1 MSKIYEALR
10 RHESVPVKALNG
22 HAREHSQGS
31 IIRALEPIYPIIG
44 RLSGESK
51 RGLIV
56 HFVAASLGEG
66 TSTLSGQFA
75 LLASR
80 AGSPKVLL
88 IDADKDQLTTAG
100 TYGCD
105 TEHGVLEEFEA
116 DRPIE
121 ERILNF
127 ADNPALSVAPLVG
140 RRSRPGSLRV
150 LPALY
155 DQLRSKYELT
165 VVDCPPVLSDRYLE
179 LSPDSADGIVLVVQA
194 EHTRPAII
202 RNAQARIEDAG
213 GKLIGAVLNRRH
225 TYIPR
230 FLYRLL

>member
-1 MSKIYEALR
+1 
-10 RHESVPVKALNG
+10 
-22 HAREHSQGS
+22 
-31 IIRALEPIYPIIG
+31 
-44 RLSGESK
+44 
-51 RGLIV
+51 
-56 HFVAASLGEG
+56 
-66 TSTLSGQFA
+66 
-75 LLASR
+75 
-80 AGSPKVLL
+80 VLL
-88 IDADKDQLTTAG
+88 VDADKDQLTTAG

-116 DRPIE
+116 ARPIE

-127 ADNPALSVAPLVG
+127 ADNPALSVASLVG
-140 RRSRPGSLRV
+140 RRSRPASLRV

-179 LSPDSADGIVLVVQA
+179 LSPESADGIVLVVQA
-194 EHTRPAII
+194 ERTRPAII